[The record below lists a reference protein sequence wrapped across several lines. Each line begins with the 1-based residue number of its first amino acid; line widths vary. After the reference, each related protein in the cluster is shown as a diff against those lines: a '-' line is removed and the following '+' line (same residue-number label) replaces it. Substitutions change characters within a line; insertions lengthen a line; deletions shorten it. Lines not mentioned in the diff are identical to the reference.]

1 MKLASVFAAFLLA
14 FTISVSAYAM
24 SADNIVLEVG
34 ISDLSATVPL
44 CTYWY
49 AQGEHQRITPVM
61 TVTNNGFAPIAAS
74 SVRLPGRVVAI
85 PDIPCTLMQSEQTGF
100 VLPESPDTTVTL
112 KQAVKYAV
120 IFTSSKI
127 GER

>member
-14 FTISVSAYAM
+14 FAISVPAYAM

-49 AQGEHQRITPVM
+49 AQGEHQGITPVM
-61 TVTNNGFAPIAAS
+61 TVTNNGFAPIVVS
-74 SVRLPGRVVAI
+74 SVKLPGRVAI

-112 KQAVKYAV
+112 KQTVKVAV
-120 IFTSSKI
+120 IFTISKI
-127 GER
+127 GE